1 MECPVMKVKC
11 SNESGYKVINVDD
24 FDETVHEE
32 FVQVELEPVQP
43 VQVELEPVQS
53 ELVQSELKPA
63 WLPKKPK

>member
-1 MECPVMKVKC
+1 MKVKC

-32 FVQVELEPVQP
+32 FVQPELEPVQ
-43 VQVELEPVQS
+43 LEPVQA
-53 ELVQSELKPA
+53 ELKPA

>member
-32 FVQVELEPVQP
+32 FVQPELEPVQ
-43 VQVELEPVQS
+43 LEPVQA
-53 ELVQSELKPA
+53 ELKPA